1 MPFFSSAASLLGFDA
16 PAASSASGAAPSPAV
31 YSASELS
38 ESSAVGANAEGRDGG
53 SENAGWISPVAAR
66 SSSGARGAVG
76 GSGKPRAARAS
87 SSFRSFFVSF
97 LGLSFFAMTARL
109 DDEGARV
116 GVKKRRDWLLLQLL
130 PACTKTTTCLGA
142 NDVVPRQFLPRRRT
156 FATDRGRHE
165 QRI

>member
-1 MPFFSSAASLLGFDA
+1 
-16 PAASSASGAAPSPAV
+16 
-31 YSASELS
+31 
-38 ESSAVGANAEGRDGG
+38 
-53 SENAGWISPVAAR
+53 
-66 SSSGARGAVG
+66 
-76 GSGKPRAARAS
+76 
-87 SSFRSFFVSF
+87 
-97 LGLSFFAMTARL
+97 MTARL